1 MNQATILLTP
11 NEANPLGVI
20 GEVPDGK
27 GGTIKGH
34 MLVDVITQV
43 AKFPNSQNFLFLCS
57 GPGGDVEVGDQIY
70 DYMEGLKAEGKI
82 VNTATVGDIGSI
94 MTKPFLAGI
103 EREVR
108 EEDKVYVH
116 APWVPHMEG
125 NATQIARGLTSLYKD
140 ETKLLDFYKSKIGL
154 NEAGLKGLMA
164 GTADQD
170 GTFMTADQAVALKFA
185 TKKAPSKI
193 KAYAQIKTNIMATE
207 TLGQKV
213 DAILAFIK
221 GEKPTTLNAL
231 PGEAEPAPGG
241 DPNTLPDGEYPLADG
256 RVLVITGGQIAEVKM
271 PAAAQQPAAGAP
283 VAPAAVAAPTADKAL
298 LDKVAALEAKN
309 KEMEEEQKKALQA
322 LEAFQAT
329 MVSGRSPAKA
339 FNNNGGNGDNPNA
352 GVKIRSIAQVQA
364 AKREE
369 RHKSINKN

>member
-1 MNQATILLTP
+1 VNSATILLTP

-27 GGTIKGH
+27 GGMIKGH

-43 AKFPNSQNFLFLCS
+43 AKFPSATTFLFLCS

-70 DYMEGLKAEGKI
+70 DYMEGLKAEGKV

-94 MTKPFLAGI
+94 MTKPFLAGQ

-125 NATQIARGLTSLYKD
+125 NATQIARVLSSLYKD

-185 TKKAPSKI
+185 TKKATSKI
-193 KAYAQIKTNIMATE
+193 KAFAQIKTKNMANE

-213 DAILAFIK
+213 DAVLAFLK
-221 GEKPTTLNAL
+221 GEKQTALNAL
-231 PGEAEPAPGG
+231 PGEEGQPVG
-241 DPNTLPDGEYPLADG
+241 DPNSLPDGEYPLADG

-271 PAAAQQPAAGAP
+271 PAAAVAP
-283 VAPAAVAAPTADKAL
+283 VAPAAAAPADKAL

-309 KEMEEEQKKALQA
+309 KEMEEEQKKALQS
-322 LEAFQAT
+322 LSDFQAT
-329 MVSGRSPAKA
+329 MVSGSAPKKA
-339 FNNNGGNGDNPNA
+339 FNNNGG
-352 GVKIRSIAQVQA
+352 A
-364 AKREE
+364 AAPDTAT
-369 RHKSINKN
+369 HKSIAMKQREKQEQHRAQSLNAK